1 MTRTLQCPTCGAP
14 FDYVPDQGL
23 TIRCAYCDS
32 VILPPEELRQG
43 LPHLTS
49 NAAFPDLPLEKL
61 MRLKEVAEYIRNGN
75 KIQAI
80 KVYREIFGVGLK
92 EAKDAVE
99 AMA

>member
-14 FDYVPDQGL
+14 YDYVPDQGL
-23 TIRCAYCDS
+23 TVRCAYCDS

-49 NAAFPDLPLEKL
+49 NTAFPDLPLEKL
-61 MRLKEVAEYIRNGN
+61 MRLTVGAEYSRHGN

-80 KVYREIFGVGLK
+80 KGSRAMCGVG
-92 EAKDAVE
+92 
-99 AMA
+99 